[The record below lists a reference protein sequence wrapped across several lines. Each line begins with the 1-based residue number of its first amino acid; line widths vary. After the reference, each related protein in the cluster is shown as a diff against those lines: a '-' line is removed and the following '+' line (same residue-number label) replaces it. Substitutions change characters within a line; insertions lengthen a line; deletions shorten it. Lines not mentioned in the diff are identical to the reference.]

1 MTAEDIIAL
10 ARTQVGVSEQ
20 PPGSNNVKYNTEYY
34 GTPMSG
40 SAYPWCVV
48 FIWWLFKELGA
59 SDLFCG
65 GEKTAWCN
73 YVRQYAISHNQWVTS
88 EYKPGDLI
96 LFNWDGD
103 EVLDHIGLV
112 TEVNGNA
119 LTTIEG
125 NYNDKVSVCTRSGIT
140 MIGAYRPNYAG
151 GVKPAPAPTGT
162 YTVVRGDTLSAIAA
176 KFGTTVADL
185 VSANNITNPNL
196 IYPGQ
201 VLIIPDGK
209 TIYRTIQ
216 ITIEEATLEL
226 LTIMAEGWGKTIG
239 QVIDA
244 LMEDAK

>member
-10 ARTQVGVSEQ
+10 ARTQVGVSEE
-20 PPGSNNVKYNTEYY
+20 PPGSNNVKYNTVYY
-34 GTPMSG
+34 GHPVSG
-40 SAYPWCVV
+40 GEYPWCVV
-48 FIWWLFKELGA
+48 FIWWLFRELGA

-65 GEKTAWCN
+65 GQMTAWCDF
-73 YVRQYAISHNQWVTS
+73 VRQWAMSHGQWVT
-88 EYKPGDLI
+88 EGYQPGDLV
-96 LFNWDGD
+96 LFDWNQDGQ
-103 EVLDHIGLV
+103 LDHIGLV
-112 TEVNGNA
+112 VSANGNA

-125 NYNDKVSVCTRSGIT
+125 NVSEQVGQCTRSGIT
-140 MIGAYRPNYAG
+140 MIGAYRPNYVG
-151 GVKPAPAPTGT
+151 GKPAPAPTGT

-201 VLIIPDGK
+201 VLVIPDGK
-209 TIYRTIQ
+209 TPYRTIQ

-226 LTIMAEGWGKTIG
+226 LTIMADGWGKTIG